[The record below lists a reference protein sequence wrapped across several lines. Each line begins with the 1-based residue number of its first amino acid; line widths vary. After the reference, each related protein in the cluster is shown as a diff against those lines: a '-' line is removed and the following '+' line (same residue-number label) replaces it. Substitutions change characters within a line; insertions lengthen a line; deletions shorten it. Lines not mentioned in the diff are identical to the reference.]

1 MAAELVRYGV
11 PVRIVEKAAERTDK
25 SKALVIWSR
34 TLELLD
40 RGIGAAPFIEA
51 GFKAHAF
58 NFFSGEQRIGR
69 VDMDSV
75 QGPYPYALML
85 PQSETERLLEKRLQD
100 LGAPVEREVELISFT
115 QTETDIEAILR
126 HADGREEILSAAWLV
141 GCDGAH
147 SLVRHALGATFAGET
162 LDSDWMLADVH
173 MRGYPSPDTE
183 TSVYW
188 HRDGVLVLFPISPG
202 RYRVV
207 ANLPPSDAEH
217 PAAPT
222 LEQVQAVIDRRGTPG
237 MVAFDPIWLT
247 SFRINDRKIADY
259 RRGRIFLAG
268 DAAHIHSPAGG
279 QGMNTGMQDAFNL
292 AWKLALVVHGTC
304 NEELLDSYSQER
316 SAVGD
321 EVLKATARLTTLG
334 TLRNPVAQGVRNLL
348 GHLLLGLT
356 AVQHAIA
363 DNITEVSLGYPHS
376 ALNGSRLEGGP
387 APGHRVVP
395 AADQTPVG
403 SGATARFALFA
414 ERTSAVADLLRRFD
428 GLLDPA
434 IRPPLRQGALW
445 LVRPDGYVAGAAEDA
460 AVIAGYL
467 ERLQPTLVPDRAR

>member
-1 MAAELVRYGV
+1 
-11 PVRIVEKAAERTDK
+11 
-25 SKALVIWSR
+25 
-34 TLELLD
+34 
-40 RGIGAAPFIEA
+40 
-51 GFKAHAF
+51 
-58 NFFSGEQRIGR
+58 
-69 VDMDSV
+69 MDSV

-207 ANLPPSDAEH
+207 ANLPPSGAEH

-222 LEQVQAVIDRRGTPG
+222 LGQVQAVIDRRGAPG

-304 NEELLDSYSQER
+304 SEPLLDSYSQER

-376 ALNGSRLEGGP
+376 ALNGSGLERGASTGPSGRPRRRPDPGGIGCHGSFRAFEA
-387 APGHRVVP
+387 APSKL
-395 AADQTPVG
+395 G
-403 SGATARFALFA
+403 SKKLVSFM
-414 ERTSAVADLLRRFD
+414 V
-428 GLLDPA
+428 
-434 IRPPLRQGALW
+434 GALS
-445 LVRPDGYVAGAAEDA
+445 RCAGRE
-460 AVIAGYL
+460 V
-467 ERLQPTLVPDRAR
+467 